1 MFRIMT
7 QNKSSVKRFYDLI
20 YKNAKYF
27 LTRKKEKLENYVNT
41 EILQK
46 TTGDCNA

>member
-1 MFRIMT
+1 MYRIVC
-7 QNKSSVKRFYDLI
+7 QRKDSINKFYNLI
-20 YKNAKYF
+20 YKDSHYF

-46 TTGDCNA
+46 TTEDCNA